1 MILFLDPED
10 GGNKVIQQVCYYLPI
25 SAVSHLKSLE
35 SLLDRDIS
43 SDNSHHYVIHSISRD
58 GRQRNSGR
66 CSVCCESG
74 STQVLVQCIAVNIVC
89 GS

>member
-1 MILFLDPED
+1 MNLSLDPED
-10 GGNKVIQQVCYYLPI
+10 GGSKVLQQVCYYLPI
-25 SAVSHLKSLE
+25 NAVSHLKIRE

-58 GRQRNSGR
+58 GRHRNSGR

-74 STQVLVQCIAVNIVC
+74 STQVLVQYIAVNTVC